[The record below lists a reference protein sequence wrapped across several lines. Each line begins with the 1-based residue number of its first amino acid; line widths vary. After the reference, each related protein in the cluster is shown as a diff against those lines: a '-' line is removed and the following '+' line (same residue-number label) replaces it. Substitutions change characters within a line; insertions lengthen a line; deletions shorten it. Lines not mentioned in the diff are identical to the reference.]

1 MSVKS
6 SPQNNEQQVEGLMLV
21 ICLLLVWIISARA
34 PLDTDMWWHL
44 RAGESTLASGKP
56 LLMDI
61 FSFTRGG
68 EGWMNHSWF
77 SEVLMAL
84 AYRGLGY
91 SGLAGWV
98 ALTACATMLMVWTRL
113 EGPPLY
119 RAVWLLAAAIFS
131 SLAWAPRPQIMSLL
145 FLAVLE
151 ELIET
156 SRQGKPKWLWALPLL
171 FAVWSNLHAGYSL
184 GFILIAA
191 ILTGDGLDWLL
202 TGKSLKPAS
211 ALALWAGLAGLATLI
226 NPNGLNTW
234 RVVFSTVDVQALQ
247 QFISEWASPDFHQLD
262 QLLFLLFFLFC
273 TVILVLCKERVS
285 GADLA
290 KFFAFSLLAFYARR
304 NIAPFAVIA
313 APAAA
318 RALHRGLDG
327 LIAPGSPLKRVS
339 LAMRQWFQQANRP
352 QHPFLLR
359 ARKWLNLG
367 MAAVLGVVGLGK
379 LYSVSHPVMMDRY
392 LSESYPVKAVE
403 WLRSQSDMGNL
414 LNEYDWGGYL
424 IWFARDVPVFI
435 DGRTDLYG
443 DKILGDWIRLVQ
455 GGEGADELLER
466 YEIETLLLRPNRP
479 LARLLVA
486 EDWKTVYADD
496 QAVILQREA
505 KNQP

>member
-1 MSVKS
+1 MTVKS
-6 SPQNNEQQVEGLMLV
+6 SPQSDEHQVETLMLV

-44 RAGESTLASGKP
+44 RAGESMLASGRP
-56 LLMDI
+56 LLTDI

-68 EGWMNHSWF
+68 EGWMNHSWL

-91 SGLAGWV
+91 SGLTGWV
-98 ALTACATMLMVWTRL
+98 ALTACATMLLVWTRL
-113 EGPPLY
+113 ESPPLY
-119 RAVWLLAAAIFS
+119 KGLWLLAVAIFS

-151 ELIET
+151 ALIET
-156 SRQGKPKWLWALPLL
+156 SRQGEPKWLWALPPL

-184 GFILIAA
+184 GFILVAA
-191 ILTGDGLDWLL
+191 ILAGDALDWLL
-202 TGKSLKPAS
+202 AGKSLKPAG
-211 ALALWAGLAGLATLI
+211 ALALWGGLAGLATLL

-262 QLLFLLFFLFC
+262 QLLFLVFFLLC
-273 TVILVLCKERVS
+273 AAILMLGKERVS

-290 KFFAFSLLAFYARR
+290 KFCAFSLLAFYARR

-318 RALHRGLDG
+318 RALHRGLG
-327 LIAPGSPLKRVS
+327 SLIAPGSPL
-339 LAMRQWFQQANRP
+339 MRASQAIGQWFEQANRP

-359 ARKWLNLG
+359 ARKWVNLG
-367 MAAVLGVVGLGK
+367 MAAILCLVGLGK
-379 LYSVSHPVMMDRY
+379 LYSVSHPVMMSRY

-403 WLRSQSDMGNL
+403 WLRSQNDAGNL

-443 DKILGDWIRLVQ
+443 DTILGDWIELVQ
-455 GGEGADELLER
+455 GGEAAGELLEQ

-479 LARLLVA
+479 LARLLVH
-486 EDWKTVYADD
+486 EGWKTVYADD

-505 KNQP
+505 ENQP